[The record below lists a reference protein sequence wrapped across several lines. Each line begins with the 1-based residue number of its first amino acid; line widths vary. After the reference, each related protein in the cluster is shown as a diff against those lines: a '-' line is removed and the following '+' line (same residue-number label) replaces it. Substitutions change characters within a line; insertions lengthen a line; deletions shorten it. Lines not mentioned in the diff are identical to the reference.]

1 MLFHCAYN
9 FPAVLL
15 TLGPSFW
22 PELKPLHQQ
31 LVRDIRPR
39 IRRTL
44 ACSLHE
50 VAKILGPSLAESELM
65 AVLLH
70 CLKDNDEVREGAL
83 KFLPDFLETL

>member
-1 MLFHCAYN
+1 MLYHCAYN

-22 PELKPLHQQ
+22 PELKPIHQQ
-31 LVRDIRPR
+31 LVRDNRTR
-39 IRRTL
+39 IRHTL

-65 AVLLH
+65 SVLLH
-70 CLKDNDEVREGAL
+70 CLKDSD
-83 KFLPDFLETL
+83 